1 LEETVEVAT
10 RVLIAGGGVAALE
23 AALALRALAED
34 RVRVELL
41 APEPQFWYRPLAV
54 AEPFDLG
61 EVRRFELAELA
72 AAAGATFSP
81 GALTGVDAGSR
92 QAQTSTGNSVPYDV
106 LLVACGAGP
115 TAAVPGALTFRG
127 PADTEKIRRLLEEI
141 VAGRVGRV
149 AFVVPWGA
157 VWSLPIYEL
166 ALMTATYC
174 AERDI
179 GVELALVTP
188 EDEPLQLFGRAGSE
202 AVREL
207 LEERGIA
214 VQTGACPVELLDG
227 ELRLV
232 PEGTIAADRVVA
244 LPRLRGPRSDGL
256 PQTVEGF
263 LPVDAHGRVHG
274 LADVFAAGDITSF
287 PVKQGGIA
295 TQQADAAAELIA
307 ANAGADV
314 SPQPF
319 RPVLRGLL
327 LTGRRPRYL
336 RHEITGGAG
345 DASAASPEPLW
356 WPPAK
361 IVGRYLAPFLGAFAG
376 VESPPE
382 APAAPGAL
390 PVEVELDAARVREL
404 AALRLET
411 AAAEGDGGATVA
423 EVMSSDPLVVAPE
436 DTLGEVAEKMR
447 ARDLG
452 SALVAD
458 YGRWPAGENAAPVQG
473 RVQDS
478 RASRERVNG
487 RARALALEE
496 EDDLAFADKDVVPLE
511 PHALKVEGRTLLNQL
526 PGRLGAA
533 TLDRNNHGDAG
544 PRRPLCPE
552 PREQIGELAEQSN
565 PAQGGDEH
573 PLAGLPLEHE
583 RLVAVDPLSGRAPDL
598 RRGELVERNPQL
610 VFARPVQDRS
620 SAPSS
625 SLPLAVGPSPV
636 RQTTAYSCGRS
647 WTLSVDKTAPS
658 EGAGEAIAL
667 AASPGVR
674 ERLSRRAAKYGSRT
688 RQADR

>member
-1 LEETVEVAT
+1 MAT

-34 RVRVELL
+34 RVSVEVL

-61 EVRRFELAELA
+61 EARHFDLPELA

-81 GALTGVDAGSR
+81 GALTRVDVGGR
-92 QAQTSTGNSVPYDV
+92 QAQTSAGSSIPYDV
-106 LLVACGAGP
+106 LIVACGAGP
-115 TAAVPGALTFRG
+115 IAAVPGALTFRG
-127 PADTEKIRRLLEEI
+127 PADTEKIRRLLKEI
-141 VAGRVGRV
+141 VAGQVVRV

-166 ALMTATYC
+166 ALMTAAYL
-174 AERDI
+174 AERELDH
-179 GVELALVTP
+179 VELALVTP

-214 VQTGACPVELLDG
+214 VQTGSCPVELVDG

-232 PEGTIAADRVVA
+232 PEGTMAADRVIA
-244 LPRLRGPRSDGL
+244 LPRLRGPRIDGL

-263 LPVDAHGRVHG
+263 LPVDAHGQVHG
-274 LADVFAAGDITSF
+274 LADVYAAGDITSF

-295 TQQADAAAELIA
+295 TQQADAAAEMIA
-307 ANAGADV
+307 ANAGADIA
-314 SPQPF
+314 PQPF

-345 DASAASPEPLW
+345 DASSASPEPLW

-382 APAAPGAL
+382 APSAPGAV
-390 PVEVELDAARVREL
+390 PVEVELDAASVHDL

-411 AAAEGDGGATVA
+411 APDVEGEAGATVA
-423 EVMSSDPLVVAPE
+423 AVMSTEPLVVAPE

-458 YGRWPAGENAAPVQG
+458 YGRLIGILTSRDLLRAFAG
-473 RVQDS
+473 RVHPS
-478 RASRERVNG
+478 EARVREWMT
-487 RARALALEE
+487 A
-496 EDDLAFADKDVVPLE
+496 E
-511 PHALKVEGRTLLNQL
+511 PVAVS
-526 PGRLGAA
+526 AA
-533 TLDRNNHGDAG
+533 TPIEAAVTLMTEYGFHHLPVVDGE
-544 PRRPLCPE
+544 RPTGML
-552 PREQIGELAEQSN
+552 
-565 PAQGGDEH
+565 
-573 PLAGLPLEHE
+573 GL
-583 RLVAVDPLSGRAPDL
+583 RQA
-598 RRGELVERNPQL
+598 
-610 VFARPVQDRS
+610 ARQ
-620 SAPSS
+620 
-625 SLPLAVGPSPV
+625 V
-636 RQTTAYSCGRS
+636 RGRS
-647 WTLSVDKTAPS
+647 GIGL
-658 EGAGEAIAL
+658 GF
-667 AASPGVR
+667 
-674 ERLSRRAAKYGSRT
+674 
-688 RQADR
+688 